1 VAIRRGNPRERGVVL
16 LLVLWVFMTLGVLAL
31 DFSSYMRDD
40 AMATSNL
47 SDETHGYY
55 LALAGMNRAL
65 YENNRQRQEHTLP
78 NGQPAPVDP
87 DEEANDADGD
97 GKPDTIEFRPD
108 GEWHQGTFGGGT
120 FAVRMSGE
128 DGKIPLNV
136 EFNGEEKGLY
146 QELIRFVV
154 TNLVRGGNQTTG
166 VDKDTSAQI
175 DQIVDSI
182 IDWRDCDKDAMP
194 NGAEDDYYLG
204 LARPHRAKNGFFDS
218 PDELMQVRGVTPEV
232 FYGHDDSPG
241 FVDVFSPYPRGKEL
255 IINAGQIT
263 AQVVRALV
271 PSMTISDAQDFVA
284 GRGEDPEGIKS
295 FLQQELDATVPGLG
309 SRVQIVEPEFVRV
322 EARADLAHER
332 NQSSV
337 MAIVQLG
344 SNESDLPL
352 ILSWLDRAPL
362 AKDGPGAAAPAADGP
377 TKTAAGP
384 S

>member
-1 VAIRRGNPRERGVVL
+1 MARRPVNPRERGVIL

-47 SDETHGYY
+47 SDETRSYY

-65 YENNRQRQEHTLP
+65 YENNKERQQHTAP
-78 NGQPAPVDP
+78 GGQAQPVDP
-87 DEEANDADGD
+87 DEEGEDRDGD
-97 GKPDTIEFRPD
+97 GQPDTTPFRPD
-108 GEWHQGTFGGGT
+108 GEWHQGTFPWGGT
-120 FAVRMSGE
+120 FAVRMAGE

-136 EFNGEEKGLY
+136 EFSGEEKGLY
-146 QELIRFVV
+146 QELVRFVI

-175 DQIVDSI
+175 DTIVDSI
-182 IDWRDCDKDAMP
+182 VDWRDCDKETMP
-194 NGAEDDYYLG
+194 NGAEDDYYMG

-218 PDELMQVRGVTPEV
+218 PDELLQVRGVTPDV

-241 FVDVFSPYPRGKEL
+241 LLEVFSPYPRGKEL
-255 IINAGQIT
+255 VINAGQIT

-271 PSMTISDAQDFVA
+271 PSLSLADAQDFVA
-284 GRGEDPEGIKS
+284 GRGQDPEGIKT
-295 FLQQELDATVPGLG
+295 FLQQEIDAAVPGLG
-309 SRVQIVEPEFVRV
+309 GRVQIVEPEFVRV
-322 EARADLAHER
+322 EARADLTQQR
-332 NQSSV
+332 NQASV
-337 MAIVQLG
+337 MAVVQLG

-362 AKDGPGAAAPAADGP
+362 GDDGPGAAGADDP
-377 TKTAAGP
+377 KRAAGP